1 MKKQLLSLVAAL
13 GLLTSANAQNYY
25 SLKSTGVDNA
35 GGYEYKQALVAGTTA
50 SVLAPIKDDVLS
62 TEQTLPFGWTFFGQ
76 PVTKYVASDNGFIS
90 FNTTETTNPTTPV
103 ALPSTTAP
111 KNAIFAYWYNFKLAQ
126 SGTGVPD
133 QVSSWTYGTAP
144 NRVHVIQWLSIT
156 TATGS
161 FASFAIRI
169 YEGKS
174 FDVVLNQVGA
184 ALAGTIGVN
193 NADGTIGYNIAGS
206 PSVAWSTPSADGD
219 YANMTKYR
227 FLPGP
232 QPSNE
237 VELNSLDLPKM
248 VQKNT
253 NVSIKGKITNWGA
266 QNLTSFKLN
275 YAVGTGSTLTMQLSG
290 LDIASNGGTYDFTH
304 NVPYSNSI
312 SGDYLV
318 NVWVSNPNGSADG
331 DSSNNFKSTNLTIVD
346 RTVPRRSIH
355 EVFTSSTC
363 PPCNPGNVQ
372 LASVLNQRLGKFAV
386 LKYQYYFPSTGDPY
400 FTLEGYNRGNFY
412 GGVNSIPNLF
422 VDGAWNDNP
431 NSYTA
436 DIFDQ
441 FQTLPSIVE
450 MTSSITVVGQKADI
464 EVKVTPSSN
473 ITSGNYKLMVA
484 IVEKQTTKNF
494 KTNGE
499 TEFEFVM
506 KKMLPN
512 DAGTLFTF
520 PLKDVSKTVNLSYT
534 FPGTYKLPLLART
547 DATAAPTGANYGGIN
562 IANEN
567 SVEEFYDL
575 QVVAFIQNSDTKEI
589 LQSSWSAQDWALGT
603 KENKIENTNFEMYPN
618 PTNGNVQIKMNK
630 VNNGSYKIY
639 DINGKV
645 VLSSNIIS
653 PDFQIN
659 LDGLNQGLYF
669 IEITNNEKTT
679 IQKLN
684 LTR

>member
-232 QPSNE
+232 QPNNE
-237 VELNSLDLPKM
+237 VELTSIELPKYL
-248 VQKNT
+248 QKNT
-253 NVSIKGKITNWGA
+253 NVSIKGRVTNWGA

-275 YAVGTGSTLTMQLSG
+275 YAVGSGATLTMQLSG
-290 LDIASNGGTYDFTH
+290 LDIATNGGTYDFTH
-304 NVPYSNSI
+304 NVPFSQSV
-312 SGDYLV
+312 SGDYPIK
-318 NVWVSNPNGSADG
+318 VWVSNPNASADG
-331 DSSNNFKSTNLTIVD
+331 DSSNNNAAGNITVVNS
-346 RTVPRRSIH
+346 TVPRKVMH
-355 EVFTSSTC
+355 EIFTSATC
-363 PPCNPGNVQ
+363 PPCNPGNAN
-372 LASVLNQRLGKFAV
+372 LKTVLDGNVGKWNV
-386 LKYQYYFPSTGDPY
+386 VKYQVNFPGTGDPY
-400 FTLEGYNRGNFY
+400 YTTEVGTRFSYYGANFAPWL
-412 GGVNSIPNLF
+412 V
-422 VDGAWNDNP
+422 VDGTSKWGSTDANA
-431 NSYTA
+431 NSYTGA
-436 DIFDQ
+436 FFTNMQSI
-441 FQTLPSIVE
+441 PSLA
-450 MTSSITVVGQKADI
+450 SITANLVRVGQK
-464 EVKVTPSSN
+464 VTVSGNVTPVQGFSN
-473 ITSGNYKLMVA
+473 AGLKLRIAV
-484 IVEKQTTKNF
+484 VETRTTKNA

-499 TEFEFVM
+499 TEFFNVM
-506 KKMLPN
+506 KKMLPDATGTAVN
-512 DAGTLFTF
+512 LAAGTA
-520 PLKDVSKTVNLSYT
+520 VNYTQSFT
-534 FPGTYKLPLLART
+534 FPGTYRLPL
-547 DATAAPTGANYGGIN
+547 DGQAANIIN
-562 IANEN
+562 LSTEN
-567 SVEEFYDL
+567 SVEEFGNLFAIVFL
-575 QVVAFIQNSDTKEI
+575 QDDNDKTVWQSASTAPDGALAVAEI
-589 LQSSWSAQDWALGT
+589 SELGL
-603 KENKIENTNFEMYPN
+603 NLYPN
-618 PTNGNVQIKMNK
+618 PATSSFEVSFTGASSNGTVRIVDMNGKEVMNK
-630 VNNGSYKIY
+630 NINSLNGT
-639 DINGKV
+639 INCET
-645 VLSSNIIS
+645 LSN
-653 PDFQIN
+653 
-659 LDGLNQGLYF
+659 GLYF
-669 IEITNNEKTT
+669 VELTVDGKTAVK
-679 IQKLN
+679 KLN
-684 LTR
+684 IIR